1 MLRRRVEVEAVEVV
15 QLSQEKSDNLKRRR
29 KSTLVALT
37 ILTNQKRM
45 EKLKSKAMSP
55 KKLKLRVITI
65 TTVEK
70 EENHTVTVKGRNIID

>member
-70 EENHTVTVKGRNIID
+70 EVNHTVTVKGRNIID

>member
-1 MLRRRVEVEAVEVV
+1 MLRRRVEAEAVEVV

-29 KSTLVALT
+29 KGTLVALT

-55 KKLKLRVITI
+55 KKHKLRVITI

-70 EENHTVTVKGRNIID
+70 EVNHIVTVKGRNIID

>member
-1 MLRRRVEVEAVEVV
+1 MLRRRVEAEAVEVV

-29 KSTLVALT
+29 KGTLVALT

-70 EENHTVTVKGRNIID
+70 EVNHTVTVKGRNIID

>member
-1 MLRRRVEVEAVEVV
+1 MLRRRVEAEAVEVV

-70 EENHTVTVKGRNIID
+70 EVNHTVTVKGRNIID